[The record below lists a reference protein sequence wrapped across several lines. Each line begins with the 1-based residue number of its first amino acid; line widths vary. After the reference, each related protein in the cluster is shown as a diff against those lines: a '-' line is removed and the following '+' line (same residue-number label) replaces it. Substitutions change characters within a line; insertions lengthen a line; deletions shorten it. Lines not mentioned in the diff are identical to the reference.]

1 MHGLVLEGRVS
12 SDDLIQFGLIQFT
25 VDVVGS
31 HHSLPP
37 RLRICG
43 SSLDR
48 CTAAYARTD
57 APKPS
62 RGGARRPR
70 APIPK
75 GMSVEAMATKT
86 EASGDVLQFDRS
98 QSFSQFTVVVVGGGE
113 GCHGTLPFG

>member
-31 HHSLPP
+31 HHSLPS
-37 RLRICG
+37 RLRRCG

-57 APKPS
+57 APKPP
-62 RGGARRPR
+62 RGGARRELEH
-70 APIPK
+70 
-75 GMSVEAMATKT
+75 V
-86 EASGDVLQFDRS
+86 DLS
-98 QSFSQFTVVVVGGGE
+98 QSFSQFTVVVGGGE